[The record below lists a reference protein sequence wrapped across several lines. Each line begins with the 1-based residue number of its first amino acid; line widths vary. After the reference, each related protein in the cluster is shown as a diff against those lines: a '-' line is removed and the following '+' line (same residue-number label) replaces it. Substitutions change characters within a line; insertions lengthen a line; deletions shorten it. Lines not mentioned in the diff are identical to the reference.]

1 MGKFVFRIDV
11 TALKKLKLEEI
22 DQNVLQLNTQK
33 KMVLWALVLLIVLM
47 LVPSLLPKE
56 LAVTQ
61 ILAKWGAVGIPML
74 FIGFFALVK
83 INGQPIVVVKHF
95 CNTCG

>member
-1 MGKFVFRIDV
+1 MTDCPDKIGANCSNTKAVIPQSAFW
-11 TALKKLKLEEI
+11 EEI

-56 LAVTQ
+56 LIQQ
-61 ILAKWGAVGIPML
+61 IG
-74 FIGFFALVK
+74 
-83 INGQPIVVVKHF
+83 
-95 CNTCG
+95 